1 MKLHATVF
9 IAPNATLIG
18 EIEIGAHSSV
28 WYGSVLRADNDTI
41 KIGKGTNIQDLSILH
56 VDPGCPVNIGNEVI
70 VGHRCILHGC
80 IIGDNTLIGM
90 GAIIM
95 NKAQIGSFC
104 IIGAGAVVTEGMI
117 IPDYSVVMGM
127 PAKIVKEVTPMQIEK
142 IKQNAQSY
150 IELAKKYNKYG
161 TKTS

>member
-1 MKLHATVF
+1 MKIHPTAF
-9 IAPNATLIG
+9 IAPNTTLIG
-18 EIEIGAHSSV
+18 DIEIGEFSSV
-28 WYGSVLRADNDTI
+28 WFGSVIRADNDI
-41 KIGKGTNIQDLSILH
+41 VKIGYGTNIQDLSIIH

-70 VGHRCILHGC
+70 IGHRCVIHGC
-80 IIGDNTLIGM
+80 TIKDNTLIGM

-95 NKAQIGSFC
+95 NKSEIGSFC

-127 PAKIVKEVTPMQIEK
+127 PAKIIKEVTPLQIEK

-150 IELAKKYNKYG
+150 IALAKVYKKNG
-161 TKTS
+161 